1 MLKGG
6 FCEYAI
12 STTWADPG
20 FLEKVFICINGWGV
34 HFVDFIS
41 FNQISHVN
49 DIIWYKTKLFHFL
62 GYLKTGGGGGGGGER
77 EGGQANPR
85 SPAGFATEPSHNI
98 ACFHNTTRVGY

>member
-62 GYLKTGGGGGGGGER
+62 GYLKTGGGGGGER
-77 EGGQANPR
+77 GRGVKRTPDPPLG
-85 SPAGFATEPSHNI
+85 SPPNHLIILPVSTIQHE
-98 ACFHNTTRVGY
+98 